1 MSRFRVRAKSA
12 EKAKKKATSKR
23 RVVSKV
29 NYIKG
34 SKKGSM
40 KTYDVITKARG
51 K

>member
-1 MSRFRVRAKSA
+1 MSRYRVKAKSA
-12 EKAKKKATSKR
+12 GQAKKKATSKR

-40 KTYDVITKARG
+40 KTYDVITRQRK